1 MGPPGDHA
9 AGSTHMDRTDQI
21 LDCVNAHLRRCLPE
35 CRRRTRLELELLL
48 DGVRVEIAEM
58 LGDLDDDE
66 DETW

>member
-1 MGPPGDHA
+1 
-9 AGSTHMDRTDQI
+9 MDRADEI

-58 LGDLDDDE
+58 LGELSDDE